1 MPAEEMQANPDT
13 NPSEGYCIKIEV
25 LPGGFTVSDPLPIES
40 KEADSEQYTDS
51 DEETIPDLTSMLKNV
66 MSVIQENPVSGGE
79 KEAFE
84 SVDAEPAK
92 EQPY

>member
-1 MPAEEMQANPDT
+1 MPGDEMPVNQDT
-13 NPSEGYCIKIEV
+13 DPSEGYCIKIEV

-66 MSVIQENPVSGGE
+66 MSVIQDNPVSGGE
-79 KEAFE
+79 REAFD
-84 SVDAEPAK
+84 SVDAAPVK
-92 EQPY
+92 EEAY

>member
-1 MPAEEMQANPDT
+1 MPAEEMQVNQDT

-40 KEADSEQYTDS
+40 KDEQYTDS

-84 SVDAEPAK
+84 SVDAAPAK
-92 EQPY
+92 EQAY

>member
-1 MPAEEMQANPDT
+1 MPGDEMQVNQDT

-40 KEADSEQYTDS
+40 KDEEYTDS
-51 DEETIPDLTSMLKNV
+51 DEDMIPDLTAMLKNV

-84 SVDAEPAK
+84 SVDAEPVK
-92 EQPY
+92 EQAY

>member
-1 MPAEEMQANPDT
+1 MPAEEMQVNQDT

-40 KEADSEQYTDS
+40 KDEQYTDS
-51 DEETIPDLTSMLKNV
+51 DEDVIPDLTSMLKNV

-84 SVDAEPAK
+84 SVDAEQAK
-92 EQPY
+92 EQAY

>member
-1 MPAEEMQANPDT
+1 MPAEEMPVNQDT

-40 KEADSEQYTDS
+40 KDEQYTDS
-51 DEETIPDLTSMLKNV
+51 DEDMIPDLTSMLKNV

-92 EQPY
+92 EQVY

>member
-13 NPSEGYCIKIEV
+13 NLSEGYCIKIEV

>member
-1 MPAEEMQANPDT
+1 MPADEMQVNQDT
-13 NPSEGYCIKIEV
+13 NLSEGYCIKIEV